1 MNKCVVLICAFL
13 LVLGGCSDFL
23 EEESKELSYVKN
35 CADLEELLV
44 GGGYMKKVVLKENE
58 DLKVNLK
65 EKTAVYFP
73 WLQIMDDDV
82 NEAIAG
88 QEETSNP
95 LTKLRAFYNWEKDPC
110 NIQGVLYNDPTWGR
124 LYEHIAVVNV
134 ALDKVGEFSG
144 EKETVQNSVI
154 GQCYFLRAAYYFLLV
169 NFYAKPYDPAS
180 ASMDPGV
187 PIKLTPWVEDADFE
201 RASVEKV
208 YEQIVEDLKKAI
220 DCLKGIQMS
229 SFYHANEYAARTFL
243 SRVYCY
249 MGKWDLVPDLCR
261 EVLKG
266 NYMIKDLTTA
276 PSTSSWVD
284 NDSPEIIFSQGS
296 NATLAIFTTSVTV
309 SHIGCFRISDELM
322 EIFAE
327 EPNDCRP
334 GFLYQKSGEF
344 VFPRKTKAVEIDDEI
359 DFGQLD
365 KTKFVS
371 DNFLIR
377 LSEVYLNLA
386 EALAMTEQ
394 EDEAR
399 ETLKML
405 MEKRISPSR
414 EITESGE
421 DLVKLIRK
429 ERRKELCFEG
439 HRWLDLRRYAVSPLY
454 PDSKSIKHN
463 RYYYNATTNKT
474 PGAYAGYYRL
484 PAYPD
489 GGWVLPIP
497 SAEIE
502 QTHGSLINNQR
513 ENCLFYEE

>member
-1 MNKCVVLICAFL
+1 M
-13 LVLGGCSDFL
+13 
-23 EEESKELSYVKN
+23 
-35 CADLEELLV
+35 
-44 GGGYMKKVVLKENE
+44 E
-58 DLKVNLK
+58 DV
-65 EKTAVYFP
+65 
-73 WLQIMDDDV
+73 
-82 NEAIAG
+82 
-88 QEETSNP
+88 
-95 LTKLRAFYNWEKDPC
+95 
-110 NIQGVLYNDPTWGR
+110 
-124 LYEHIAVVNV
+124 
-134 ALDKVGEFSG
+134 
-144 EKETVQNSVI
+144 
-154 GQCYFLRAAYYFLLV
+154 
-169 NFYAKPYDPAS
+169 
-180 ASMDPGV
+180 
-187 PIKLTPWVEDADFE
+187 DFE
-201 RASVEKV
+201 RASVEEV

-229 SFYHANEYAARTFL
+229 SFYHANEYAARAFL

-261 EVLKG
+261 EVLNG
-266 NYMIKDLTTA
+266 NYMIKDLTTS

-284 NDSPEIIFSQGS
+284 SDSPEIIFSQGS
-296 NATLAIFTTSVTV
+296 NAILATFTTGFS
-309 SHIGCFRISDELM
+309 SSNLGSFRISDELM

-334 GFLYQKSGEF
+334 GFLYKQSGEF
-344 VFPRKTKAVEIDDEI
+344 VFPRKTKTTEVEDEYGGLGI
-359 DFGQLD
+359 D

-371 DNFLIR
+371 ANFLIR
-377 LSEVYLNLA
+377 LPEVYLNLA

-405 MEKRISPSR
+405 MEKRISSSK

-454 PDSKSIKHN
+454 PEAKSIKHN
-463 RYYYNATTNKT
+463 RYNYNATTNKT
-474 PGAYAGYYRL
+474 PGAYAGYYQL

-497 SAEIE
+497 LAEIE

>member
-23 EEESKELSYVKN
+23 EEESKELSYVKS
-35 CADLEELLV
+35 CADLEELLI
-44 GGGYMKKVVLKENE
+44 GGGYMRRVILESGDN
-58 DLKVNLK
+58 LKVDLK

-82 NEAIAG
+82 NEAVAG
-88 QEETSNP
+88 QEETSSP
-95 LTKLRAFYNWEKDPC
+95 ITKLRAFYNWEKDPC

-134 ALDKVGEFSG
+134 TLDKVEEFSG
-144 EKETVQNSVI
+144 EKEEVQNSVI

-169 NFYAKPYDPAS
+169 NLYAKPYDQAS

-187 PIKLTPWVEDADFE
+187 PLKLTPWVEDVNFE
-201 RASVEKV
+201 RAPVEEV
-208 YEQIVEDLKKAI
+208 YKQIVEDLKKAI

-229 SFYHANEYAARTFL
+229 SFYHANEYAARALL

-261 EVLKG
+261 EILNS

-276 PSTSSWVD
+276 SLTSSWVD
-284 NDSPEIIFSQGS
+284 SDSPEIIFSQGG
-296 NATLAIFTTSVTV
+296 NAILATFTTSMNL
-309 SHIGCFRISDELM
+309 SYIGCFRISDELM

-327 EPNDCRP
+327 EPNDRRP
-334 GFLYQKSGEF
+334 GFLYQRGGEF
-344 VFPRKTKAVEIDDEI
+344 VFPRKTKEIEVEDETG
-359 DFGQLD
+359 FKGLD

-371 DNFLIR
+371 ENFLIR
-377 LSEVYLNLA
+377 MSEVYLNLA

-399 ETLKML
+399 ETLKLL
-405 MEKRISPSR
+405 MEKRISPLR

-421 DLVKLIRK
+421 NLVKLIRK

-439 HRWLDLRRYAVSPLY
+439 HRWLDLRRYAVSSMY
-454 PDSKSIKHN
+454 PETKSIKHN

-474 PGAYAGYYRL
+474 PGAYSGYYQL

-497 SAEIE
+497 LAEVE